1 MCLVWIFS
9 ENGILMKLQVHVHAC
24 MWHDRYSLLKN
35 SNQNTYD
42 IILMMIYIKE
52 IIFFLSII
60 NNSIAKLVLKMYW
73 MRNCA
78 FISISSMS
86 SVFILH
92 FLKIDI
98 KIYFD
103 LLTINI

>member
-1 MCLVWIFS
+1 
-9 ENGILMKLQVHVHAC
+9 
-24 MWHDRYSLLKN
+24 
-35 SNQNTYD
+35 
-42 IILMMIYIKE
+42 MINIKE

-60 NNSIAKLVLKMYW
+60 NNSIAKLVLKMYL

-78 FISISSMS
+78 FIAISNMS

-98 KIYFD
+98 KVYFD

>member
-1 MCLVWIFS
+1 
-9 ENGILMKLQVHVHAC
+9 
-24 MWHDRYSLLKN
+24 
-35 SNQNTYD
+35 
-42 IILMMIYIKE
+42 
-52 IIFFLSII
+52 
-60 NNSIAKLVLKMYW
+60 

-78 FISISSMS
+78 FIAISNMS

-98 KIYFD
+98 KVYFD

>member
-1 MCLVWIFS
+1 
-9 ENGILMKLQVHVHAC
+9 
-24 MWHDRYSLLKN
+24 
-35 SNQNTYD
+35 
-42 IILMMIYIKE
+42 MINIKE

-60 NNSIAKLVLKMYW
+60 NNLIAKLVLKMYW

-98 KIYFD
+98 KVYFD